1 VVSAACL
8 VGFLGL
14 TVTGAHGVTQV
25 RAACTLT
32 RSLVVV
38 DLDDVKHRTS
48 STTPSTLDAR
58 AKAHPPHPPRRGIR
72 EPSRLAAGHPDQGGL

>member
-1 VVSAACL
+1 VLSAAGL

-14 TVTGAHGVTQV
+14 TVTGAHSVTQV

-38 DLDDVKHRTS
+38 DLDDVKHRHIIDHAF
-48 STTPSTLDAR
+48 DAR
-58 AKAHPPHPPRRGIR
+58 R
-72 EPSRLAAGHPDQGGL
+72 AGHKRIAVTRHLRTVVHR